1 MFDGHVVLSKQE
13 HPHYTRKCGNMATI
27 DKLKSG
33 SYRIRKMY
41 KGKQYTLVLDRKP
54 TKGEAEKL
62 IWALIEEQ
70 PEKGPYKE
78 FQNVAEDYIKS
89 KDNVLSP
96 STINNYYSVLRNIP
110 ESFKIRPISAIS
122 NNDIQICVNE
132 YAKAHS
138 AKSVRNMSGFIS
150 AVMKSVKPNFSS
162 NVTLPQRVPKD
173 FYVPED
179 SDIKKILDYSAGTRY
194 EVPMWLATYGFR
206 RSEIGALLTSDLSED
221 NIITVNKAKVLD
233 KDRRWVIKTTKTVQS
248 TRRMKVSQEVA
259 DLIRALPEGPIY
271 SGSLGQLNEYLQATQ
286 KKLGIPKFNF
296 HLMRHYF
303 ASTAREIMPDGYVE
317 KLGEWKPG
325 SQIMKKV
332 YDYQKEKQ
340 LEKMQD
346 LLTKRLQNLS

>member
-1 MFDGHVVLSKQE
+1 
-13 HPHYTRKCGNMATI
+13 MATI
-27 DKLKSG
+27 EKLKSG
-33 SYRIRKMY
+33 SYRISKVF
-41 KGKQYTLVLDRKP
+41 KGKRYRMTLDRKP
-54 TKGEAEKL
+54 SKSEADKL
-62 IWALIEEQ
+62 LWSLIEEN

-78 FQNVAEDYIKS
+78 FQNAAEDYIKS

-110 ESFKIRPISAIS
+110 ENFKIRPISAIS
-122 NNDIQICVNE
+122 NQDIQICVNE
-132 YAKAHS
+132 YSKAHS

-162 NVTLPQRVPKD
+162 NVTLPQKVPKD

-179 SDIKKILDYSAGTRY
+179 SDIKKILDYSVKSRY
-194 EVPMWLATYGFR
+194 IIPMWLATYGLR

-233 KDRRWVIKTTKTVQS
+233 KNRQWVIKTTKTVQS
-248 TRRMKVSQEVA
+248 IRKIKVLEEVA

-271 SGSLGQLNEYLQATQ
+271 TGSLGQLNEYLQATQ
-286 KKLGIPKFNF
+286 KKLGIPRFNL

-303 ASTAREIMPDGYVE
+303 ASTAREIMPDSYVE
-317 KLGEWKPG
+317 KLGGWKAG

-332 YDYQKEKQ
+332 YDYQKDKQ
-340 LEKMQD
+340 AQEAQEALIERFK
-346 LLTKRLQNLS
+346 KLS

>member
-1 MFDGHVVLSKQE
+1 
-13 HPHYTRKCGNMATI
+13 MATI
-27 DKLKSG
+27 EKLKSG
-33 SYRIRKMY
+33 SYRISKVF
-41 KGKQYTLVLDRKP
+41 KGKRYRMTLDRKP
-54 TKGEAEKL
+54 SKSEADKL
-62 IWALIEEQ
+62 LWSLIEEN

-78 FQNVAEDYIKS
+78 FQNAAEDYIKS

-110 ESFKIRPISAIS
+110 ENFKIRPISAIS
-122 NNDIQICVNE
+122 NQDIQICVNE
-132 YAKAHS
+132 YSKAHS

-162 NVTLPQRVPKD
+162 NVTLPQKVPKD

-179 SDIKKILDYSAGTRY
+179 SDIKKILDYSVKSRY
-194 EVPMWLATYGFR
+194 IIPMWLATYGLR

-233 KDRRWVIKTTKTVQS
+233 KNRQWVIKTTKTVQS
-248 TRRMKVSQEVA
+248 IRKIKILDEVA
-259 DLIRALPEGPIY
+259 ELIRALPDGPIY

-286 KKLGIPKFNF
+286 KKLGIPKFNL

-303 ASTAREIMPDGYVE
+303 ASTAREIMPDSYVE
-317 KLGEWKPG
+317 KLGGWKPG

-332 YDYQKEKQ
+332 YDYQKDKQ
-340 LEKMQD
+340 AQEAQEALIERFK
-346 LLTKRLQNLS
+346 KLS